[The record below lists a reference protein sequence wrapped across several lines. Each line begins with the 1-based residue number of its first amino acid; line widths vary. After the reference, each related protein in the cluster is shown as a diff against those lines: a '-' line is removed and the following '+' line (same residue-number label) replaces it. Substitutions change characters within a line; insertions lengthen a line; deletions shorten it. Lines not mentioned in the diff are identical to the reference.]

1 MRPRAQPGQGKLS
14 VFQDHK
20 SRSHGD
26 QLPLIGIYSCLLC
39 ERRFSTKP
47 QLNRHYRERHGE
59 NIQDYEGEGGVLVV
73 WYPSRSA
80 RKLRDFRE
88 SYKHKDQQTE

>member
-1 MRPRAQPGQGKLS
+1 MRPRSQPGQGKLA

-20 SRSHGD
+20 SRSHED

-39 ERRFSTKP
+39 ERRFSTKL

-73 WYPSRSA
+73 WYPSHLI
-80 RKLRDFRE
+80 RKLRDSQDAYGRR
-88 SYKHKDQQTE
+88 DQQTD